1 MARSS
6 VRIGTALVALIGLGT
21 GSAHA
26 LTAQEIMK
34 QSQSIQEKPV
44 TRRGNM
50 TMTLVDKNGD
60 QRVRKVTTYS
70 KKFGEDTKSVLFFL
84 EPADVKG
91 TGFLQFGYK
100 STDQDDDQWL
110 YLPAL
115 KRIRKITSSNKNQS
129 FMGTDFSYDDMAT
142 RDIEEDDHKLL
153 REENVGD
160 QAVWVIESTPKKLEE
175 DDEYSKAV
183 SYIRKS
189 DSLPAK
195 VEFYD
200 RKGAPEKTLVIQAVT
215 VVDGIPTPKKLEMTS
230 LDSQHKTLLEM
241 DGLEFDKPLDDDLFT
256 QRVLE
261 KGP

>member
-1 MARSS
+1 MSRPLLRLACAATALSS
-6 VRIGTALVALIGLGT
+6 LLGGTAHAI
-21 GSAHA
+21 SAHDVM
-26 LTAQEIMK
+26 Q
-34 QSQSIQEKPV
+34 QSQSIQEKPQ

-60 QRVRKVTTYS
+60 KRVRKVTTYS
-70 KKFGEDTKSVLFFL
+70 KKFGPDTKSVLFFL

-100 STDQDDDQWL
+100 AADQDDDQWL

-142 RDIEEDDHKLL
+142 RDVDDDEHKLL
-153 REENVGD
+153 REDTVGD

-183 SYIRKS
+183 SFIRKS
-189 DSLPAK
+189 DYLPAK

-200 RKGAPEKTLVIQAVT
+200 RKGALEKTLVVQAVT
-215 VVDGIPTPKKLEMTS
+215 MVDGIPTPLKLEMTS
-230 LDSQHKTLLEM
+230 ADSGHKTLLEM
-241 DGLEFDKPLDDDLFT
+241 DGLEFDKPLDDELFT

>member
-1 MARSS
+1 MSRPTLRLVCAATALSLLLG
-6 VRIGTALVALIGLGT
+6 GTAHAI
-21 GSAHA
+21 SAHDVM
-26 LTAQEIMK
+26 Q
-34 QSQSIQEKPV
+34 QSQAIQEKPQ

-50 TMTLVDKNGD
+50 TMTLVDKSGD
-60 QRVRKVTTYS
+60 KRVRKVTTYT
-70 KKFGEDTKSVLFFL
+70 KKYGPDSKSVLFFL

-100 STDQDDDQWL
+100 AADQDDDQWL

-115 KRIRKITSSNKNQS
+115 KRTRKITSSNKNQS

-142 RDIEEDDHKLL
+142 RDVDDDEHKLL
-153 REENVGD
+153 REDTVGD

-189 DSLPAK
+189 DYLPAK
-195 VEFYD
+195 AEFYD
-200 RKGAPEKTLVIQAVT
+200 RKGALEKTLMVQAVT
-215 VVDGIPTPKKLEMTS
+215 VVDGIPTPAKLEMTS
-230 LDSQHKTLLEM
+230 ADSGHKTLLEM
-241 DGLEFDKPLDDDLFT
+241 DGLEFDKPLDDELFT
-256 QRVLE
+256 QRMLE